1 VEHQSFSAKDFGK
14 AMRLIDRIL
23 GSRLDETLAASLHH
37 LEHHGAVDVLTL
49 QSADVARR
57 RLRGKTDMGA
67 DVAIALPRD
76 QTLFD
81 GAVLVLDADQ
91 ALIVR
96 VAEQRWLRLV
106 PIDLSSAV
114 ELGYHAGNL
123 HWRVAFDGAALLV
136 ALEAP
141 VSDYLARLGEL
152 MTSSRVNSTVVLPE
166 KGPAC

>member
-1 VEHQSFSAKDFGK
+1 
-14 AMRLIDRIL
+14 MRLIDRIL
-23 GSRLDETLAASLHH
+23 GSRLDEALAVSLHH

-81 GAVLVLDADQ
+81 GAVLVLDSDQ
-91 ALIVR
+91 ALVVR

-106 PIDLSSAV
+106 PADVSSAI

-123 HWRVAFDGAALLV
+123 HWRVNFDGAALLV

-141 VSDYLARLGEL
+141 VSDYLARLGDLIESGRVI
-152 MTSSRVNSTVVLPE
+152 SSVILPE
-166 KGPAC
+166 KGSAC